1 MWTATTLGNIKGRK
15 KTVIYRSCCSSEVHR
30 FPLTSPSMSASM
42 RPPAR
47 NVAAFNFPANGEAAG
62 TLPRRPMRHDRLRG
76 CGVWGRG
83 EQVRTCAW
91 LGCSV
96 AVPGLFPVCCTPPGN
111 LGGRTRSALLKFYKK
126 GRNKKD
132 ASYFTHKCVYK
143 GKVSKRLLP
152 IPCTVNQNALC
163 LICHVLSMPSI
174 EIVSGINTRILICP
188 CTCVARTE
196 LCRAS
201 KCTLP
206 HI

>member
-111 LGGRTRSALLKFYKK
+111 LGGRTRSALLKFYKN
-126 GRNKKD
+126 GRNKRTR
-132 ASYFTHKCVYK
+132 ASYFTHKCVQGVK
-143 GKVSKRLLP
+143 S
-152 IPCTVNQNALC
+152 A
-163 LICHVLSMPSI
+163 
-174 EIVSGINTRILICP
+174 SG
-188 CTCVARTE
+188 
-196 LCRAS
+196 
-201 KCTLP
+201 
-206 HI
+206 HY

>member
-1 MWTATTLGNIKGRK
+1 MWTVTTLGNIKGRK

-83 EQVRTCAW
+83 E
-91 LGCSV
+91 
-96 AVPGLFPVCCTPPGN
+96 
-111 LGGRTRSALLKFYKK
+111 LLKFYKK

-188 CTCVARTE
+188 CTCVALKFGFKT
-196 LCRAS
+196 C
-201 KCTLP
+201 
-206 HI
+206 